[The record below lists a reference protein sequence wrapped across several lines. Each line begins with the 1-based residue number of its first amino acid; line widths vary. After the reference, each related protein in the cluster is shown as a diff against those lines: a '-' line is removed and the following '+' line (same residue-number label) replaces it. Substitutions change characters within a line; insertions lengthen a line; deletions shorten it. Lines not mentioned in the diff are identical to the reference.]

1 MGNKLMKYNSGQL
14 HHVRNNLF
22 CSYLIALEGWRR
34 GLKLTFD
41 SSKVTKNNL
50 FATGLKFTLSSEKNK
65 HTFYKSRGDKVKG
78 DAFKI
83 GSNKYETKRWLKQNG
98 LPVAEGKMFDK
109 DSTKVEYISYA
120 NEIGYPVVL
129 KPVVGAKGQG
139 VIPGIQDEE
148 SLVESLSYLKEK
160 LPTSKLILEKH
171 YKGEEFRVYV
181 IEDEVIAVINRV
193 PANITGDGKHT
204 IKELINIKN
213 KERKKNP

>member
-1 MGNKLMKYNSGQL
+1 
-14 HHVRNNLF
+14 
-22 CSYLIALEGWRR
+22 
-34 GLKLTFD
+34 
-41 SSKVTKNNL
+41 
-50 FATGLKFTLSSEKNK
+50 
-65 HTFYKSRGDKVKG
+65 TFYKSRGDKVKG

-213 KERKKNP
+213 KERKKNPRLYSCLIKIDIEIENKLKRLGLDIDYIRESENRICIRDK

>member
-1 MGNKLMKYNSGQL
+1 
-14 HHVRNNLF
+14 
-22 CSYLIALEGWRR
+22 
-34 GLKLTFD
+34 
-41 SSKVTKNNL
+41 
-50 FATGLKFTLSSEKNK
+50 
-65 HTFYKSRGDKVKG
+65 
-78 DAFKI
+78 
-83 GSNKYETKRWLKQNG
+83 
-98 LPVAEGKMFDK
+98 DK

-213 KERKKNP
+213 KERKKNPRLYSCLIKIDIEIENKLKRLGLDIDYITENGNRIFLRDKSNISMGGDSIEVTETFPEEIKIIAINALGTIENFPVGGVDIIYDGSTAIVVELSPTPQI